1 MTLFRANYNYHLV
14 MQFKALT
21 QPSSLISEIQADTFA
36 AGLEEIHQTLH
47 KNLKE
52 AQANPT
58 KSASGKEVVSVV
70 GYKVSLSTKHFQT
83 TRPSTKLDS

>member
-14 MQFKALT
+14 MQFKAPT
-21 QPSSLISEIQADTFA
+21 QPSSLNSEIQADTFA
-36 AGLEEIHQTLH
+36 AGLEEIHQTIH

-52 AQANPT
+52 AQASPT
-58 KSASGKEVVSVV
+58 KYAGSKEVVFVV